1 MRFVREPTDKE
12 KTELRRM
19 TRQEVGRVAMR
30 ANMILLSARGYTV
43 QQIEEVHNTSKVTV
57 YKWFDR
63 FDEQGPQG
71 LYDEPRSG
79 RPPKVD
85 ETVKETLEEALS
97 DSPTSQG
104 YNFTVWTV
112 ALLGEYVKEKLE
124 VRVCNDTLRR
134 TLHELG
140 FRWRRPRWAVERE
153 DPQAAELMAAITQAI
168 WKADA
173 QTMTWVEDETK
184 FRALP
189 PLRSMW
195 MRKGQQ
201 TRVPTPEQNSSFY
214 SYGALDIESGTW
226 FDGFFEKANSDAT
239 TTYLQALLDAFPEKH
254 ILLVWDQAKY
264 HTSQKVEN
272 WIDQQKRLTVLLLP
286 KYSPELNPVEHIWR
300 VVKQRI
306 AANLTRALEALQA
319 AYRAFFGEQEAQSLL
334 QTAGLLA

>member
-1 MRFVREPTDKE
+1 MRFVREPTNEE

-30 ANMILLSARGYTV
+30 AHIVLLSARGYTV
-43 QQIEEVHNTSKVTV
+43 QQIEEVHNTSQVTV

-63 FDEQGPQG
+63 FEEQGPQG

-85 ETVKETLEEALS
+85 ETVKETLAEVLS
-97 DSPTSQG
+97 DSPSSQG

-112 ALLGEYVKEKLE
+112 ALLSEYVKEKLK

-153 DPQAAELMAAITQAI
+153 DPQAAALMAAITQAV

-189 PLRSMW
+189 PLRNMW
-195 MRKGQQ
+195 M
-201 TRVPTPEQNSSFY
+201 
-214 SYGALDIESGTW
+214 GAV
-226 FDGFFEKANSDAT
+226 F
-239 TTYLQALLDAFPEKH
+239 
-254 ILLVWDQAKY
+254 
-264 HTSQKVEN
+264 
-272 WIDQQKRLTVLLLP
+272 
-286 KYSPELNPVEHIWR
+286 
-300 VVKQRI
+300 
-306 AANLTRALEALQA
+306 
-319 AYRAFFGEQEAQSLL
+319 
-334 QTAGLLA
+334 